1 MRCPRYVWLI
11 VLWMLVVAPIPAPTE
26 SAENIRQRRSDRPRE
41 SSQRLSAR
49 SIAAAQSVPP
59 APTRLP
65 ELPRISID
73 TTYVPN
79 AGRTIPVPAGG
90 NFQAALNTAQPGDTI
105 VLQAGQTYTGPFTL
119 PSKPGSLPAG
129 GQAGGWILIQSSAHA
144 SLPPPGT
151 RVGPGDAPKMPKI
164 VSAIG
169 PYAIRTTSGAHHYRF
184 VGIELAPAPRTYLT
198 AVAAIGEAEASVNL
212 QPHHVIFD
220 RCYIHGDPVK
230 GSRRGIIFN
239 GVHLAVID
247 SYLSGFKDVFDS
259 QAVAGWNG
267 PGPFK
272 IVNNYLEASAENVA
286 FGGALPT
293 VPNLIPSDIEIR
305 RNHFS
310 KPLSWKI
317 GHPTYAGTAW
327 MVKNLLELKSGNR
340 VVIEGNVMEYAWAH
354 AQPGAAIVLTPRADS
369 GTWATVSDI
378 TITNNLIRHTGSGMA
393 VSGFEAGFGLKNH
406 SRNVLIRNNLL
417 ADVGGQWSGEGHLLQ
432 VVNGIQSVTIDHN
445 TGIQTGSI
453 ITGEPADPNPGFV
466 FRNNIVP
473 NGPYGVIAG
482 AVGSLAL
489 NKVFPG
495 AVFEKNIIAGP
506 WPTPGGATPA
516 HYSGHPNNFF
526 PNSINEVG
534 FADASKGNYRLAQ
547 NSRYRKAAT
556 DGKDIGVDM
565 DALEAATA
573 GVVVK
578 RAAE

>member
-1 MRCPRYVWLI
+1 
-11 VLWMLVVAPIPAPTE
+11 
-26 SAENIRQRRSDRPRE
+26 
-41 SSQRLSAR
+41 
-49 SIAAAQSVPP
+49 
-59 APTRLP
+59 
-65 ELPRISID
+65 
-73 TTYVPN
+73 
-79 AGRTIPVPAGG
+79 
-90 NFQAALNTAQPGDTI
+90 
-105 VLQAGQTYTGPFTL
+105 
-119 PSKPGSLPAG
+119 
-129 GQAGGWILIQSSAHA
+129 
-144 SLPPPGT
+144 
-151 RVGPGDAPKMPKI
+151 MPKL

-169 PYAIRTTSGAHHYRF
+169 PYAIRTAPGAHHFRF
-184 VGIELAPAPRTYLT
+184 VGIELSPAPRTYLT
-198 AVAAIGEAEASVNL
+198 AVASIGEAEASISL

-230 GSRRGIIFN
+230 GSRRAIVLN
-239 GVHLAVID
+239 GNFIAVID
-247 SYLSGFKDVFDS
+247 SYLADFKDPGFDS
-259 QAVAGWNG
+259 QALAGWNAA
-267 PGPFK
+267 GPFK
-272 IVNNYLEASAENVA
+272 IVNNYLEGAAENVA

-310 KPLSWKI
+310 KPLSWKL
-317 GHPTYAGTAW
+317 GHPSFAGVAW
-327 MVKNLLELKSGNR
+327 MVKNLLELKSANR

-354 AQPGAAIVLTPRADS
+354 AQPGHAIVLTPRADS

-378 TITNNLIRHTGSGMA
+378 TITNNIVRHTGGGIT

-417 ADVGGQWSGEGHLLQ
+417 VDVGGQWSGEGLLLQ

-445 TGIQTGSI
+445 TAIQTGSLL
-453 ITGEPADPNPGFV
+453 TGEPADPNPGFV

-482 AVGSLAL
+482 GVGSQAL

-495 AVFEKNIIAGP
+495 AVFEKNVIAGP

-526 PNSINEVG
+526 PSSLDAVG
-534 FADASKGNYRLAQ
+534 FADASRGNYRLAH

-556 DGKDIGVDM
+556 DGTDIGVDM

-578 RAAE
+578 RAAD